1 MREPSTLAKDTIT
14 AKWRSTV
21 ELSRPGGRRPEGRL
35 ERFVRRPAS
44 HREYASLS
52 GICHM
57 CSSGSLLPELLGKPD
72 ENSFGAPDV
81 AEPIRIFVLDH
92 FADELRA
99 AFPEP
104 GERIVDVLHGEHDAQ
119 VAESVHRGA
128 AVIGDHR
135 RREESGDLEP
145 AVTVRRTH
153 HGNLDAHVA
162 QSSDAI
168 CPVSFDWGAPLELEA
183 KFGEEL
189 NGGIDV
195 FYHDADVVHT
205 LDRHDVSLASN
216 AAVSSRERA
225 NASRGLLH
233 CDVRRTSLV
242 LRPLHVPEEWRI
254 ESEDAL
260 DVLSKGRRHQPLSPR
275 DVHHF

>member
-1 MREPSTLAKDTIT
+1 
-14 AKWRSTV
+14 
-21 ELSRPGGRRPEGRL
+21 
-35 ERFVRRPAS
+35 
-44 HREYASLS
+44 
-52 GICHM
+52 M

-81 AEPIRIFVLDH
+81 AKPIRVFVLDH

-99 AFPEP
+99 AFAEP

-119 VAESVHRGA
+119 VTESVHRGT
-128 AVIGDHR
+128 AVIGDPR
-135 RREESGDLEP
+135 RREESGHLEP

-183 KFGEEL
+183 EFGEEL
-189 NGGIDV
+189 NGGVDV

-216 AAVSSRERA
+216 GRHAQQP
-225 NASRGLLH
+225 RGLSDLPPPKSLPAPRSAAADGSA
-233 CDVRRTSLV
+233 CLDTRTAIKPPWPRRFPAPWPRRAMQFGTGRSSGELV
-242 LRPLHVPEEWRI
+242 EKEIRGGNPAAPDDDEI
-254 ESEDAL
+254 S
-260 DVLSKGRRHQPLSPR
+260 
-275 DVHHF
+275 